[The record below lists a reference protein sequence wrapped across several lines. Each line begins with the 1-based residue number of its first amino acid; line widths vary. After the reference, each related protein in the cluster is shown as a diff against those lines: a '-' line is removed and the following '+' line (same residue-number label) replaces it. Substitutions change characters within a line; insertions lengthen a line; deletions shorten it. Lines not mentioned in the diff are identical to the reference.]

1 MFKRPEEFIMAILA
15 ALWVVLTYFI
25 ADYLGAPTHT
35 TLLITALT
43 LIWAIVFFIVWQRN
57 ASRLIWPLF
66 LGLLVACW
74 WPFLD
79 WYAVS
84 GILVPG
90 ASGDTIVIAKPW
102 YATWT
107 FKIILAVIP
116 VLLGY
121 AVKWKLKGKYPI
133 TNIP

>member
-15 ALWVVLTYFI
+15 ALWVVLTYFL
-25 ADYLGAPTHT
+25 ADYFGAPTHT
-35 TLLITALT
+35 VLLITALT

-57 ASRLIWPLF
+57 VSRLVWPLF

-84 GILVPG
+84 DILVPG
-90 ASGDTIVIAKPW
+90 ASTDTIMISKPW

-107 FKIILAVIP
+107 FKLIIAAIP

-121 AVKWKLKGKYPI
+121 AFKWKMKRKLPVSD
-133 TNIP
+133 IP

>member
-15 ALWVVLTYFI
+15 VLWVVLTYFL
-25 ADYLGAPTHT
+25 ADYFGAPTHT
-35 TLLITALT
+35 ALLITALT
-43 LIWAIVFFIVWQRN
+43 LIWAVVFFIVWQRN
-57 ASRLIWPLF
+57 VSRLVWPLF

-84 GILVPG
+84 DILVPG
-90 ASGDTIVIAKPW
+90 ASTDTIVIAKPW

-107 FKIILAVIP
+107 FKLIIAAIP
-116 VLLGY
+116 ALLDY
-121 AVKWKLKGKYPI
+121 ALKWKMKRKLPVS
-133 TNIP
+133 NIP

>member
-15 ALWVVLTYFI
+15 ALWVVLTYFL
-25 ADYLGAPTHT
+25 ADYLGAPTAP
-35 TLLITALT
+35 TLLITALS

-84 GILVPG
+84 DILVPG
-90 ASGDTIVIAKPW
+90 ASTDTIVIAKPW

-107 FKIILAVIP
+107 FKLIIAAIP

-121 AVKWKLKGKYPI
+121 AVKWKMKRKLPVS
-133 TNIP
+133 NIP

>member
-15 ALWVVLTYFI
+15 ALWVVLTYFL

-35 TLLITALT
+35 TLLITALS

-84 GILVPG
+84 DILVPG
-90 ASGDTIVIAKPW
+90 ASTDTIVIAKPW

-107 FKIILAVIP
+107 FKLIIAAIP

-121 AVKWKLKGKYPI
+121 AVKGKMKRKLPVS
-133 TNIP
+133 NIP